1 MRAFA
6 TSWVKADILQM
17 CRSLVDN
24 CGLAAPFQG
33 FEQYVLTRT
42 SENMAPGRLIHRVR
56 AYVATT
62 CVSNDSSP
70 TPLGRSSL
78 PPRRSPTRASA
89 VVAVNGKRM
98 SGEGRD
104 CDGVDASPTALVCQS
119 GGCWSRLNRRRLCR
133 KLARSVWTWR
143 SECFRHT
150 AQMRAAG
157 WYSASGCGASRC

>member
-62 CVSNDSSP
+62 CVANDSSP
-70 TPLGRSSL
+70 TPLGRSSS
-78 PPRRSPTRASA
+78 PPRRSPTGQEDPFPRPGP
-89 VVAVNGKRM
+89 NGGCRF
-98 SGEGRD
+98 GQ
-104 CDGVDASPTALVCQS
+104 DGVSRRPRHASMMSARPLSPTI
-119 GGCWSRLNRRRLCR
+119 
-133 KLARSVWTWR
+133 TD
-143 SECFRHT
+143 
-150 AQMRAAG
+150 
-157 WYSASGCGASRC
+157 